1 MYMEKCVHKAV
12 CYTTFRQNQDVK
24 EENTTDK
31 LSDSTRHFRV
41 SYHSITTQVRELK
54 NTNPAA
60 GHNPLPNI
68 KICLPKTHLNGCLPF
83 PVPLFQEKVLCL
95 FCV

>member
-1 MYMEKCVHKAV
+1 MLIRLYAIYLLRFVRIRTLKK
-12 CYTTFRQNQDVK
+12 K
-24 EENTTDK
+24 NTTDK